1 MSAMIYFPALAF
13 ATSVDVMI
21 VECPRCA
28 WQVGEGGFGSVF
40 QASGFRGKQAVA
52 IKRGRRVDLTFELR
66 DLKREVKLLQGC
78 ACMQRRSDINPVT
91 QLRCRAEKLTGR
103 PIQPH
108 LSSNAGVITLIFCLC
123 WAIASTRRR
132 RA

>member
-1 MSAMIYFPALAF
+1 MRAMMYSPALAF
-13 ATSVDVMI
+13 ASSVNVMI
-21 VECPRCA
+21 VECPRYA

-66 DLKREVKLLQGC
+66 DLRREVKLLQGC

-91 QLRCRAEKLTGR
+91 QLRCRAEKLTGVLFSHTS
-103 PIQPH
+103 PQTQ
-108 LSSNAGVITLIFCLC
+108 V
-123 WAIASTRRR
+123 
-132 RA
+132 

>member
-1 MSAMIYFPALAF
+1 M
-13 ATSVDVMI
+13 
-21 VECPRCA
+21 
-28 WQVGEGGFGSVF
+28 GEGGFGSVF
-40 QASGFRGKQAVA
+40 QASSFRGEQAVA

-78 ACMQRRSDINPVT
+78 AGMQRSDMA
-91 QLRCRAEKLTGR
+91 QLRCCAGKLARVLFRHT
-103 PIQPH
+103 
-108 LSSNAGVITLIFCLC
+108 LSSNAGATTLTFYLC